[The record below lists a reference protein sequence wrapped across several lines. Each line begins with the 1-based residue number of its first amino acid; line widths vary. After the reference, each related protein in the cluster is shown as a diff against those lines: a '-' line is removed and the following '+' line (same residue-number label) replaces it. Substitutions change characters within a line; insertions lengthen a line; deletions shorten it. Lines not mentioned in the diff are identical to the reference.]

1 MIPIKD
7 DNPTSSTPFVTIGL
21 IALNVVIFILQLTLS
36 PQQMVEFTRQYAAIP
51 EQISQGKQLYTI
63 FTSMFLH
70 GGLLHLLGNM
80 LYLWI
85 FGDNIEHI
93 CGHGR
98 FLAFYF
104 ICGLFA
110 FFSHYITM
118 PGSAVPLVGAS
129 GAISGVLGAYAIR
142 FPRARVHVF
151 IWFFFFLYTVV
162 KIPALYVLGIW
173 FLMQLFSGF
182 AAMSGQSGVA
192 FFAHIGGFI
201 AGLIFIRYFE
211 KRSYRA
217 RMNTE

>member
-7 DNPTSSTPFVTIGL
+7 DNPTQSTPFVTVTL
-21 IALNVVIFILQLTLS
+21 IALNIVIFIYQLTM
-36 PQQMVEFTRQYAAIP
+36 PQQQMAEFTRHYAAIP

-63 FTSMFLH
+63 FTSMFMH

-98 FLAFYF
+98 FLLFYLL
-104 ICGLFA
+104 CGVFA

-118 PGSAVPLVGAS
+118 PGSQVPMVGAS

-162 KIPALYVLGIW
+162 KVPALYVLGIW
-173 FLMQLFSGF
+173 FAMQIFSGL
-182 AAMSGQSGVA
+182 AAAGGQSGVA

-211 KRSYRA
+211 RRSYRA
-217 RMNTE
+217 RMNTD

>member
-7 DNPTSSTPFVTIGL
+7 DNPTQSTPFVTVTL
-21 IALNVVIFILQLTLS
+21 IALNVVIFIYQLTLS
-36 PQQMVEFTRQYAAIP
+36 PQQMVEFTRHYAAIP
-51 EQISQGKQLYTI
+51 EQISQGKQLYAI

-70 GGLLHLLGNM
+70 GGVLHLLGNM

-98 FLAFYF
+98 FLAFYLL
-104 ICGLFA
+104 CGLFA

-118 PGSAVPLVGAS
+118 PGSDVPMVGAS

-173 FLMQLFSGF
+173 FVMQIFSGL
-182 AAMSGQSGVA
+182 AAAGGQSGVA

-211 KRSYRA
+211 RRSYRA
-217 RMNTE
+217 RMNSD